1 MAHKPTFRHPIGRT
15 ERLRRRLAVAAR
27 RKFGRVPFVVR
38 AQGARFMVDPVD
50 FIDDLIAHDG
60 IWDGPQLDDLA
71 AVAHGRR
78 IDTFLDVGA
87 NSGFYAVMFAM
98 KNLADDIIAFE
109 PDPGNFARLSENIA
123 LNGLGAR
130 IRTVPIALGDAA
142 GEVTLYEGAKWN
154 RGESTIAEPDQT
166 PKEITHQVRQVR
178 FDDEFA
184 IAGQQI
190 IVKMDVEG
198 YEFHTIAGMERTLT
212 ANECYVQIELYS
224 ERLEELKEVMAR
236 LGYRFLHT
244 IHIDHFFTNM
254 KGVG

>member
-1 MAHKPTFRHPIGRT
+1 
-15 ERLRRRLAVAAR
+15 
-27 RKFGRVPFVVR
+27 
-38 AQGARFMVDPVD
+38 
-50 FIDDLIAHDG
+50 
-60 IWDGPQLDDLA
+60 
-71 AVAHGRR
+71 
-78 IDTFLDVGA
+78 
-87 NSGFYAVMFAM
+87 MFAM